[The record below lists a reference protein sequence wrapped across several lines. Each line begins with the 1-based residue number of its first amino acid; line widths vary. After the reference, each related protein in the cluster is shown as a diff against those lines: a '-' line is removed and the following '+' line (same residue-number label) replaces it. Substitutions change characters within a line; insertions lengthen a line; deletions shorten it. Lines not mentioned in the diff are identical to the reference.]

1 MSVRIQSLAELNQ
14 QVTHVLIREVG
25 VVDAIRFLN
34 QFRTGH
40 GDYTEERERLFQG
53 MGTKDIISKI
63 KARRKTQYTPS

>member
-14 QVTHVLIREVG
+14 HVTHVLIREVG

-34 QFRTGH
+34 QFRTGY

-53 MGTKDIISKI
+53 METKDIIREI
-63 KARRKTQYTPS
+63 KARRKTQYAPS